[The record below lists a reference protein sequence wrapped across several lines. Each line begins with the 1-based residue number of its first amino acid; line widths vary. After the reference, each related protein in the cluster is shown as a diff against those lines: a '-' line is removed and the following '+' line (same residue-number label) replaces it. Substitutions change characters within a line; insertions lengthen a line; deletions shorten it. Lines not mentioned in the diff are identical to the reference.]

1 MPLVLCLSSRT
12 DPLFAFALH
21 LLAPGTLTR
30 MAPSKNLQQLNESF
44 ALPGILAFDEHDGL
58 ARAQI
63 TLPTCTATV
72 YLHGAH
78 LTHWQP
84 TGQPDVLFLSPA
96 SAFAPGKAIRGGIP
110 ICFPWFG
117 NGVDGTQKPSHGF
130 ARLEEWTFAFAALAG
145 QSLHLT
151 FTLAPSEQSRALGYA
166 DFRTAYEIIFGQD
179 QGRTLTLR
187 LTVANSGEAP
197 LQFEEALHSYFHVG
211 DPRSAV
217 LTGLES
223 ATFLDKTDHRSAKQA
238 PAGPLTF
245 ERQTDSVFPNNQA
258 ALQIDDPQYGRTL
271 TIHKQNSATTVVWNP
286 FPEGSAT
293 LADLAPDSWQHFL
306 CVEAANT
313 GANAITLA
321 PGQSHTLEARI
332 TSTPS

>member
-1 MPLVLCLSSRT
+1 
-12 DPLFAFALH
+12 
-21 LLAPGTLTR
+21 
-30 MAPSKNLQQLNESF
+30 MAPDQTPPPQLPGQLNESF
-44 ALPGILAFDEHDGL
+44 ALPGILSFDEHDGL
-58 ARAQI
+58 ARAQV

-145 QSLHLT
+145 DTLHLT
-151 FTLAPSEQSRALGYA
+151 FTLAPSQQSRALGYP
-166 DFRTAYEIIFGQD
+166 DFRAAYEIVFGQD
-179 QGRTLTLR
+179 EGRTLVLR
-187 LTVANSGEAP
+187 LTAANAGDQPFPCE
-197 LQFEEALHSYFHVG
+197 QALHSYFHVG
-211 DPRSAV
+211 DPRAV
-217 LTGLES
+217 KLTGLES
-223 ATFLDKTDHRSAKQA
+223 ATYLDKTDALKEKQA

-245 ERQTDSVFPNNQA
+245 DRQTDSVFPGNSA
-258 ALQIDDPQYGRTL
+258 TVHIEDPQLARTL
-271 TIHKQNSATTVVWNP
+271 IIAKQNSATTVVWNP

-293 LADLAPDSWQHFL
+293 LTDLAPDSWQHFL
-306 CVEAANT
+306 CAEAANT
-313 GANAITLA
+313 GSDALTLA

-332 TSTPS
+332 TSAPAYHKD